1 MATRALLLLPALLL
15 ASGNAEAQAP
25 TKLTIGIF
33 VPTVE
38 FGTAQARL
46 AYAQGLAKAIEQ
58 NTGIKTEAQS
68 YATLAALK
76 KDNVDYA
83 IIDGP
88 CFATNLN
95 NKLLA
100 VANVGGA
107 TTRLWALYSSAG
119 DSMQALKGKKL
130 AFIAMGC
137 NDAGFVDNA
146 MLESEVDAAFFGA
159 RVGEKDLT
167 GAIASVTSYKTAQ
180 AVFAPVGAAKGLS
193 KVFDAGSVP
202 NPAFVQLSQVSDTV
216 SDKVAA
222 AVIGYG
228 GSGAI
233 SSWAKPAREP
243 FQVFAAKLAP
253 VRKAGVFATPDPVR
267 IDSRDVLLDPPTL
280 KDAGSVAVRQH
291 FVRQPGVRME

>member
-1 MATRALLLLPALLL
+1 MATKLL
-15 ASGNAEAQAP
+15 AALAVLAAAP
-25 TKLTIGIF
+25 TTAHAQNPSKLTIGIF
-33 VPTVE
+33 APTVE

-68 YATLAALK
+68 YATFAALK
-76 KDNVDYA
+76 KDNVDFA

-100 VANVGGA
+100 TANVGGG
-107 TTRLWALYSSAG
+107 TTRAWALYSSAG
-119 DSMQALKGKKL
+119 DTMQALKGKKL
-130 AFIAMGC
+130 AFIATGC

-146 MLESEVDAAFFGA
+146 MLESEVDPSFFGA

-180 AVFAPVGAAKGLS
+180 AVFVPVGSAKGLT
-193 KVFDAGSVP
+193 KVFDAGTVP
-202 NPAFVQLSQVSDTV
+202 NPAFVGLSAVSDAI
-216 SDKVAA
+216 SDKVAS
-222 AVIGYG
+222 AVIAYG

-233 SSWAKPAREP
+233 ASWAKPAREP
-243 FQVFAAKLAP
+243 YQMFAARLTP
-253 VRKAGVFATPDPVR
+253 VRKQGVFANPEPVR
-267 IDSRDVLLDPPTL
+267 IDSKDVLLDPPTL
-280 KDAGSVAVRQH
+280 KDPGTMAVRHH